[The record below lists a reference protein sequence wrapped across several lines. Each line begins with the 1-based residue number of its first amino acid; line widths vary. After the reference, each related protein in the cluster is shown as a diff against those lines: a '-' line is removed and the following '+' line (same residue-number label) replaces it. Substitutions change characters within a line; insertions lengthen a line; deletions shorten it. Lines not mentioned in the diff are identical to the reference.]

1 MPEEAEIETDK
12 LSEAIHEEMEKQGS
26 GFLKQIALTT
36 AVLAA
41 FAAVAALQAGSTVNE
56 ALVLKTEST
65 RLQAQASDQWTYYQ
79 AKGLKAAVQEATRS
93 TVGSGGQAHPRA
105 AAGANRPLRRRAGRD
120 QEGRRGEGAGAGR
133 EIGRGRP
140 PPAPPPP
147 IRQHRRAVPGLH
159 RLGRHRRAGAEPGVV
174 AGQHAG
180 GAVGDRP
187 LRACFR
193 RLRRPAGPPHPW
205 RCWVIRIHTG
215 PWAAWPPSILS
226 MAWRTCMRTSNSGSS
241 WARARAAS

>member
-79 AKGLKAAVQEATRS
+79 AKGLKGRGPGGHEEH
-93 TVGSGGQAHPRA
+93 VGSGGQARPRA

-120 QEGRRGEGAGAGR
+120 QEGRRGEGAGAGPR
-133 EIGRGRP
+133 NRP
-140 PPAPPPP
+140 
-147 IRQHRRAVPGLH
+147 
-159 RLGRHRRAGAEPGVV
+159 
-174 AGQHAG
+174 
-180 GAVGDRP
+180 RP
-187 LRACFR
+187 TASCTTTTDS
-193 RLRRPAGPPHPW
+193 PTPS
-205 RCWVIRIHTG
+205 RCSRSPS
-215 PWAAWPPSILS
+215 PWAPSPRWRGTGRCGWASMLVGLS
-226 MAWRTCMRTSNSGSS
+226 GIGLFALAFVG
-241 WARARAAS
+241 